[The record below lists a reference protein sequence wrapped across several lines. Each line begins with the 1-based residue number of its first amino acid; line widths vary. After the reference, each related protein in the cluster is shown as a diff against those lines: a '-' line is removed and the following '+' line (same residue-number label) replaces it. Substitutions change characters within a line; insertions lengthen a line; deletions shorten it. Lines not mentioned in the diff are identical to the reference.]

1 MRVPQPPRVMP
12 SKGGVRVSDD
22 FPPSPP
28 TDDRSRMRYTIHSAE
43 SFKTIN
49 PGRRRPSRL
58 KQAKTIDDLREVAR
72 AKLPN
77 FCFEYLEGGAEGETT
92 MRRNRS
98 VFHNYPLNPR
108 TVVDASTRD
117 LSTSLFGQKV
127 DMPVV
132 IAPTGGNG
140 LLWPHGDRASAEAA
154 VEFGIPMAQSTVS
167 MMRIEDV
174 VRVPGLRHW
183 FQLYAFGG
191 EYVYQRLIEQALA
204 AGSEVLVVATDGSIS
219 GNREWDRRNY
229 AKLNRLTLRSKFN
242 ILFHLDW
249 LLRTL
254 ILHGMPN
261 FENITP
267 FLKDAK
273 NPDMFQVAPW
283 LQSHP
288 PRVTWDAI
296 KKMRSL
302 WPRKLVIKGLL
313 RIDEVLQAK
322 DAGADGVVLSN
333 HGGRQFEPT
342 ISPLEI
348 LYDVRRAVGDN
359 FTLLIDS
366 GFRRGSEI
374 AVALALGA
382 NAVMVGR
389 APLYGLAAGGK
400 RGVAIAL
407 EILRTELDRTLTLV
421 GVPAAR
427 DLSVDAL
434 VWRPAGQRDH
444 PSAN

>member
-1 MRVPQPPRVMP
+1 M
-12 SKGGVRVSDD
+12 SH
-22 FPPSPP
+22 
-28 TDDRSRMRYTIHSAE
+28 TIHSAE
-43 SFKTIN
+43 GFKSIN
-49 PGRRRPSRL
+49 PGRRRPSSL
-58 KQAKTIDDLREVAR
+58 KRAKTIDDLRKLAKAR
-72 AKLPN
+72 LPN
-77 FCFEYLEGGAEGETT
+77 FSFEYLEGGAEGETT

-98 VFHNYPLNPR
+98 VFQNYLLSPR
-108 TVVDASTRD
+108 TVVDVSTRD
-117 LSTSLFGQKV
+117 LSTSLFGRRV

-140 LLWPHGDRASAEAA
+140 LLWPHGDRALAEAA

-167 MMRIEDV
+167 MMRIEHV
-174 VRVPGLRHW
+174 ACVPGLRHW

-191 EYVYQRLIEQALA
+191 EYVYQRLIEEALS
-204 AGSEVLVVATDGSIS
+204 AGSEVLVVATDGSVS
-219 GNREWDRRNY
+219 GNREWERRNY
-229 AKLNRLTLRSKFN
+229 GKLNRLTLGSKFN
-242 ILFHLDW
+242 ILFHPDW
-249 LLRTL
+249 LFRNL
-254 ILHGMPN
+254 ILPGIPN
-261 FENITP
+261 FENLKP
-267 FLKDAK
+267 FVKEPK
-273 NPDMFQVAPW
+273 NPDLFGMALW
-283 LQSHP
+283 LQSNG
-288 PRVTWDAI
+288 PRTTWDAI

-313 RIDEVLQAK
+313 RIDEVLKAK

-359 FTLLIDS
+359 FTILIDS
-366 GFRRGSEI
+366 GFRRGSDI
-374 AVALALGA
+374 VVALALGA

-400 RGVAIAL
+400 RGVVTAL
-407 EILRTELDRTLTLV
+407 EILRTELDRTLMLL

-434 VWRPAGQRDH
+434 VWQPADQKRPSGTKL
-444 PSAN
+444 S